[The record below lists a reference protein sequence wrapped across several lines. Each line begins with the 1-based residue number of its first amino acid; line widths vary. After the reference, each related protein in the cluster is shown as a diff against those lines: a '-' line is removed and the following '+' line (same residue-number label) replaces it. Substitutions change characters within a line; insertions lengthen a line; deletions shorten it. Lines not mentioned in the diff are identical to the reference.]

1 MAYIT
6 KQEAAARLAIGVRTL
21 EGIIARGQL
30 TAYRIG
36 PKLVRID
43 EQDLEA
49 YVEAR
54 RILHQPQPVKPAE
67 VKRPCLYKPG
77 MKVV

>member
-6 KQEAAARLAIGVRTL
+6 KQEVSARLAISVRML
-21 EGIIARGQL
+21 EGIIKRGQL
-30 TAYRIG
+30 PAYRIG
-36 PKLVRID
+36 PKCVRID
-43 EQDLEA
+43 EDDLVA

-54 RILHQPQPVKPAE
+54 RILQEKPTPVPTA
-67 VKRPCLYKPG
+67 RPCRYVPG

>member
-6 KQEAAARLAIGVRTL
+6 KQEASARLAIGMRTL

-30 TAYRIG
+30 RAYRIG

-43 EQDLEA
+43 EDELED
-49 YVEAR
+49 YVRARQVAPEATVKAPR
-54 RILHQPQPVKPAE
+54 RCGYV
-67 VKRPCLYKPG
+67 PG